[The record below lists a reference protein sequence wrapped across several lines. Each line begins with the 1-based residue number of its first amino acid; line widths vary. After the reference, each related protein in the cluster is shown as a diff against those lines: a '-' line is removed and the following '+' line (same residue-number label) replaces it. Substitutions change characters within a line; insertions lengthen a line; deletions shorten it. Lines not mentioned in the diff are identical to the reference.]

1 MSMKKKHEKLTPEL
15 EERAYEEESLGAD
28 QPEPEN
34 ISEVEDL
41 RLKLEALEQ
50 DCAEWKDKYLRS
62 MAEFENFR
70 RRSIQEKADWIK
82 LATQKLALDVC
93 DVADNFERAL
103 LQVEPEQQESSFVR
117 GVQLIEQ
124 QLRGVLEKEG
134 VSKIEALG
142 EEFDPAVHEALA
154 HIPSDYDA
162 DKVAAVIQNGYTM
175 HGKVL
180 RPVRVAVSSGKIED
194 QQQEPEPVSPE
205 SQSGGN
211 GEGSET
217 IEIEV
222 Q

>member
-1 MSMKKKHEKLTPEL
+1 MKKKHEKLTPEL
-15 EERAYEEESLGAD
+15 EERAFEEEALGAD
-28 QPEPEN
+28 QPEPEP
-34 ISEVEDL
+34 ISEEEDL
-41 RLKLEALEQ
+41 RLKLETLEQ

-70 RRSIQEKADWIK
+70 RRSNQEKADWIK

-103 LQVEPEQQESSFVR
+103 LQVEPEQQDSSFVK
-117 GVQLIEQ
+117 GVLLIEQ

-142 EEFDPAVHEALA
+142 AEFDPAFHEALA
-154 HIPSDYDA
+154 HIPSAYDA
-162 DKVAAVIQNGYTM
+162 DRVAAIIQNGYTM
-175 HGKVL
+175 HGKLL
-180 RPVRVAVSSGKIED
+180 RPVRVAVSSGKIAD
-194 QQQEPEPVSPE
+194 QPPEPDPESPE

-211 GEGSET
+211 GEGSGT
-217 IEIEV
+217 IDIEV